1 MQGQASSPQIKRADP
16 VDRKKRLEFSVLHT
30 YLPIASSS
38 LVTSPELAVQDP
50 SCREGTAD
58 PLRPVPSVRVHRSRR
73 SRKEPIWKADRIAS
87 RPQRITPF
95 TARRTR
101 SVSGS
106 DLVSSDWACWRWVSR
121 YCLTVFHHPR
131 RGSPAW
137 WEAAQLRRFRGAA
150 ARRRSPASA
159 PPTKRLARTTIG
171 AAAGMPRYKEALCCF
186 RPTIHRALLSPIGDR
201 SLVDRVD
208 DLDGRRHDVVKRVRR
223 CRRAS
228 RAACG
233 RRTKSQ
239 SLVVTLAIAGPAGVA
254 GGPLYPNAT
263 ASYATMA

>member
-1 MQGQASSPQIKRADP
+1 MQGQASSPQIKRADL

-95 TARRTR
+95 TAQRTR

-121 YCLTVFHHPR
+121 YCLTVFRSPTPGLACLVGGGAIAAFSWR
-131 RGSPAW
+131 RCQAALARLSAAD
-137 WEAAQLRRFRGAA
+137 EAAGANNN
-150 ARRRSPASA
+150 
-159 PPTKRLARTTIG
+159 
-171 AAAGMPRYKEALCCF
+171 
-186 RPTIHRALLSPIGDR
+186 
-201 SLVDRVD
+201 
-208 DLDGRRHDVVKRVRR
+208 R
-223 CRRAS
+223 CRGGNAPVQRS
-228 RAACG
+228 RDAAFG
-233 RRTKSQ
+233 Q
-239 SLVVTLAIAGPAGVA
+239 Q
-254 GGPLYPNAT
+254 
-263 ASYATMA
+263 